1 MSQQQSYQLAT
12 SSKEVQS
19 NQKLQEATNNQSSN
33 QENSNK
39 YLEKI
44 IQQYKETTKSSS
56 QTPTPSSFGNSLF
69 NNNNNNTNVS
79 PLKMEEGTLK
89 NQLAST
95 SDQVNTIQAE
105 QKNNLS
111 NLPPMIP
118 KVSKSGEANSLGQ
131 LGQNSQISI
140 ENTNNLKNSVA
151 KLNQNLQ
158 NITGVE
164 PYEPYRKNAHQRQ
177 SSMIHLNGSSSSS
190 QLQSLIAKGSET
202 TTNNQANSNSQQQ
215 YAGMKLSQTLGE
227 NNIKQL
233 VANKIDAIKKQ
244 QDINSA
250 ANSQFKKEF
259 INQFVASQ
267 PGHSNSTDILNRQN
281 RLSFQSDLTPVV
293 PYESYY
299 NKQQMRNSK
308 KLEGANESFKQ
319 SNKDIRNSIVN
330 NHDQQKNDQKE
341 KKLLSQSQFDLQLQ
355 KYKQS
360 LMNNLNLDTSKID
373 ESEKKQELS
382 GSKALLAD
390 SVINLTESITG
401 QNQSK
406 QTSSFLVPAPRVQQ
420 DSFSDRLLHFQYNSK
435 NPATNNSAIES
446 PDGSTKNSQQNY
458 LKPQIPSG
466 TLTAGATP
474 TNNQNNHH
482 SFKNSIFYNQSHQN
496 ENKTSQFQQ
505 PQKQNPIDIYKYDFT
520 SKNMQA
526 AQNKILSQVSSE
538 FNETNLQK
546 IKERLVSEPSY
557 ETAKQQIDENKNNIS
572 YQEKN
577 IDYSF
582 LDQLMP
588 ISVRKNKL
596 GQDKQRSNTIA
607 INYPLPSKNEILSYE
622 ANQETIKFSFNAQM
636 SSNNQK
642 NNEVPFNF
650 AGKISLETNQQ
661 KQNLLEEKNANKTN
675 SNQLDVNKWFYNQNF
690 QNQAVPPIIN
700 NNNNNQQPNNQN
712 TTLNTAT
719 ITTITHFNSSSPMH
733 SKIAS
738 NNFQN
743 YSNTPQ
749 NISSQSSSQNNDNNT
764 NLSKDTSNTFSINIQ
779 NTIANLPT
787 NQAPQLKQD
796 QPTKE
801 SGYFKDSFKSIL
813 STLNNQQA
821 GNGSSTT
828 TAAMASKNNIKPR
841 ETRQSNNEVQ
851 NRSFRSSSNNAN
863 STSFRECNI
872 QDFIKSEKI
881 NELSTKF
888 STLPSED
895 LSKKGNKQ
903 EEKQLNQSINNNRAN
918 SIINSVELFK
928 RDLNLTNKLPS
939 TQYLDEILGR
949 NKSISNQVSSET
961 GQHQN
966 LNSSKFS
973 TISPLSKNQSVE
985 FQIFTKLP
993 DKREGQDQKSNSISL
1008 NQNIS
1013 LKQSNLISP
1022 RKLSFQA
1029 ESLKTY
1035 EKADVKTQYQ
1045 KDKNKNELS
1054 QNNIYQ
1060 IKNEL
1065 AFYQQSNDLLDKQNN
1080 QKPPLYDPNNINNKS
1095 KDKFLNL
1102 NQPNTNNQNTKI
1114 QNISSENIT
1123 KQEKNQDIKESFGIL
1138 PQTAQLPQSNKNSN
1152 NQSFSNM
1159 SATSDQNQ
1167 QSTSQLSQQI
1177 NASINDYKSLGL
1189 ISSFNNSVQNL
1200 QGRVDDTSNN
1210 KDGSSQ
1216 SSGSNI
1222 NVGDADNSSKQQMRK
1237 QNKAVTSV
1245 NYTSTALKSATQN
1258 YNILQNTPNY
1268 FTNPFSIEK
1277 NSTTSAH
1284 VFVSPKFEGAEKD
1297 STPVVTPAPF
1307 NNSVSTNSKNIQ
1319 QNSEASKQ
1327 LQAQVNPFDV
1337 IGLEDI
1343 LKQKDLL
1350 EHNSKIL
1357 QMAMT
1362 AFNLNGEQIISDDG
1376 IISDEKIAKILQ
1388 SNEKRS
1394 KQNEQMVKQNEE
1406 LYEKIKKTLYGLEND
1421 QSTSQ
1426 QKTLLLQERYT
1437 KKQSSETSSF
1447 QSTLPQESQVKNES
1461 LQTDPVSSANTFQS
1475 LLDAQKNILPT
1486 SQQASQKIDISN
1498 ANIQIATPPAQTLS
1512 KGSPDK
1518 VGINIKNEKTIST
1531 NKQHQSNSGNSS
1543 PVNVNINDL
1552 LKPITPQPKERMLFT
1567 KDDILQQKSSKKSS
1581 GKKPSSSHHFK
1592 PKTKSEQEKS
1602 TFYNN
1607 SPNKSSEKGELG
1619 ISQNSQKINSLF
1631 QNNGYSSSQSSSSQL
1646 QPNQS
1651 GNLDF
1656 TSNRA
1661 EGSFTSSSSS
1671 NTAHRESYGFS
1682 SSHSPVTTK
1691 RPLIFP
1697 ENNTIES
1704 KFSQDQQKSNLIVT
1718 QKVQYLKNQNAGLNN
1733 TSYSEHK
1740 FSNSLNTQEFHSSD
1754 TLNNLSAGNNISK
1767 ILQNTS
1773 SEGQGAVVTVQ
1784 VQVKQMPLPTKFM
1797 KKYKL
1802 PNPRNDH
1809 IIFNNFFKKEN
1820 FKIGKHLGTG
1830 KFSEVHM
1837 AQDLNTGLI
1846 VALKKIKKE
1855 VLIQYKSEDYLEN
1868 EIKIQIFTNHPN
1880 ILKLYGF
1887 YYDEEYIYL
1896 VQEYASHGELYQ
1908 ELKRQPNQRFDEIKG
1923 AAYMRQICDAFTYL
1937 HRYHIIHRDIKPEN
1951 ILMSFGV
1958 LKIADFGCS
1967 VYCPDDRRETFCGT
1981 IDYISPEIVNGE
1993 SYGQSVDIWSLGIL
2007 TFELL
2012 TGKSPFQYETKNE
2025 ILVNILNM
2033 NINIPDYLSE
2043 DAKDFIKS
2051 LLVRDPS
2058 KRMTM
2063 DQVVNHK
2070 WIVQNLQKYSQEW
2083 DADLAQKCKNM
2094 VI

>member
-12 SSKEVQS
+12 SSKEDQS
-19 NQKLQEATNNQSSN
+19 NQKLQEAPNNSSSN
-33 QENSNK
+33 QDNSNK

-56 QTPTPSSFGNSLF
+56 QTHTPSSFGNSQYT
-69 NNNNNNTNVS
+69 NTNIS
-79 PLKMEEGTLK
+79 NISSLKTEEAALK
-89 NQLAST
+89 NQLASIG
-95 SDQVNTIQAE
+95 DQGNTNQVD
-105 QKNNLS
+105 QKNNFS

-118 KVSKSGEANSLGQ
+118 KVSKPGEPSSLGQ

-140 ENTNNLKNSVA
+140 ENINNLKNSA
-151 KLNQNLQ
+151 TKLNQNVQ
-158 NITGVE
+158 NLTTVE

-190 QLQSLIAKGSET
+190 QLQSLVAKGSDT

-215 YAGMKLSQTLGE
+215 QAGMKLSQTLGE
-227 NNIKQL
+227 NSIKQL

-259 INQFVASQ
+259 INQFVATQS
-267 PGHSNSTDILNRQN
+267 GHSNSTDILNKQS
-281 RLSFQSDLTPVV
+281 RLSFQGDLTPVI

-299 NKQQMRNSK
+299 TKQQMRNSK
-308 KLEGANESFKQ
+308 KLENTNESLKQ
-319 SNKDIRNSIVN
+319 QNKDIGSSITN
-330 NHDQQKNDQKE
+330 NLLQQKSDQKE
-341 KKLLSQSQFDLQLQ
+341 KKLLTQSQFDLQLQ

-360 LMNNLNLDTSKID
+360 LMNNLNLDTSKIN

-382 GSKALLAD
+382 GSSALLAD

-406 QTSSFLVPAPRVQQ
+406 QISSIQVPASKVQ
-420 DSFSDRLLHFQYNSK
+420 DSFSDRLLHFQYTSK
-435 NPATNNSAIES
+435 NPAANNSAIES
-446 PDGSTKNSQQNY
+446 PDGSAKNSQQNQ
-458 LKPQIPSG
+458 LKSHVPSG

-474 TNNQNNHH
+474 TNNQNTHH

-496 ENKTSQFQQ
+496 ENKASQFQQ

-526 AQNKILSQVSSE
+526 AKNKILSEVSSE
-538 FNETNLQK
+538 FSETNLQK

-557 ETAKQQIDENKNNIS
+557 ETGKQQTDENKNNTS

-577 IDYSF
+577 IDYSY
-582 LDQLMP
+582 LDQMIPTNL
-588 ISVRKNKL
+588 RKNKY

-607 INYPLPSKNEILSYE
+607 INFPLPSKNEILQYE
-622 ANQETIKFSFNAQM
+622 ANQETIKFSFNAEKT

-661 KQNLLEEKNANKTN
+661 KQNLLEEKSSSKIS
-675 SNQLDVNKWFYNQNF
+675 SNQMDLNKWFYNQNF
-690 QNQAVPPIIN
+690 SNQFVLPTYN
-700 NNNNNQQPNNQN
+700 TNQQASNQN
-712 TTLNTAT
+712 NTGNTTTVPQY
-719 ITTITHFNSSSPMH
+719 THFNSSSPMH

-743 YSNTPQ
+743 YTGTPQ
-749 NISSQSSSQNNDNNT
+749 NISSQNSTQNNNQSNT
-764 NLSKDTSNTFSINIQ
+764 SFSKDSAKTFSINIQ
-779 NTIANLPT
+779 NTIDNLPN
-787 NQAPQLKQD
+787 NQAPLLKQD

-813 STLNNQQA
+813 STLNNKQA
-821 GNGSSTT
+821 ASGSNTT
-828 TAAMASKNNIKPR
+828 TAAMASKNNAKPR
-841 ETRQSNNEVQ
+841 ETRQSQNEVQ

-863 STSFRECNI
+863 STSLREFNI
-872 QDFIKSEKI
+872 QDFIKNEKI
-881 NELSTKF
+881 NDISTK
-888 STLPSED
+888 LPTQPTED
-895 LSKKGNKQ
+895 LNRKANKQ
-903 EEKQLNQSINNNRAN
+903 EERQLNQSINSNRAN

-928 RDLNLTNKLPS
+928 RDLNLTTKLPS

-949 NKSISNQVSSET
+949 NKSISNQGSSEAEY
-961 GQHQN
+961 QQNQN
-966 LNSSKFS
+966 LSKFS

-993 DKREGQDQKSNSISL
+993 EKREEKSNSISI
-1008 NQNIS
+1008 NSNIPM
-1013 LKQSNLISP
+1013 KQSNLISP

-1029 ESLKTY
+1029 ESLKIYYDKT
-1035 EKADVKTQYQ
+1035 DFKTQSQ
-1045 KDKNKNELS
+1045 NFKSKNDIN

-1065 AFYQQSNDLLDKQNN
+1065 AFYQQSTEQFDKQNN

-1095 KDKFLNL
+1095 KDNILNL
-1102 NQPNTNNQNTKI
+1102 AQQNSKNQIEKI
-1114 QNISSENIT
+1114 QKSQQENNS
-1123 KQEKNQDIKESFGIL
+1123 QFDKNQDIKESFGIL
-1138 PQTAQLPQSNKNSN
+1138 PQIASLHQSNKNSN

-1159 SATSDQNQ
+1159 SVTSDQNQ
-1167 QSTSQLSQQI
+1167 QQSISQLNQQA
-1177 NASINDYKSLGL
+1177 NTSVNDYKSLGL
-1189 ISSFNNSVQNL
+1189 INSFNSSVQNL
-1200 QGRVDDTSNN
+1200 QSKAEECSNN
-1210 KDGSSQ
+1210 KDSSSQ
-1216 SSGSNI
+1216 SSDSNI
-1222 NVGDADNSSKQQMRK
+1222 KAGDADNSSNQLQRK
-1237 QNKAVTSV
+1237 LNKAATSI
-1245 NYTSTALKSATQN
+1245 NYTQTALKSATQN
-1258 YNILQNTPNY
+1258 QNILQNTPNY
-1268 FTNPFSIEK
+1268 FTNPFSIDQT
-1277 NSTTSAH
+1277 STTSAQI
-1284 VFVSPKFEGAEKD
+1284 FVSPKFEGADKD

-1307 NNSVSTNSKNIQ
+1307 SNSVSTNSKNIQ
-1319 QNSEASKQ
+1319 HNNETSK
-1327 LQAQVNPFDV
+1327 QVNPFDI

-1362 AFNLNGEQIISDDG
+1362 AFNINGEQILSDDG

-1426 QKTLLLQERYT
+1426 QKTLLLQERQS
-1437 KKQSSETSSF
+1437 KKQYTETSNFSV
-1447 QSTLPQESQVKNES
+1447 LPQESQAIKQIQQSDSNK
-1461 LQTDPVSSANTFQS
+1461 TFQQ
-1475 LLDAQKNILPT
+1475 LLDAQKNVLP
-1486 SQQASQKIDISN
+1486 SSHANQKFDISN
-1498 ANIQIATPPAQTLS
+1498 VNIQLPAPPAQTLS

-1518 VGINIKNEKTIST
+1518 VGQHFKSENTSST
-1531 NKQHQSNSGNSS
+1531 NKYHQSNSGNAS

-1567 KDDILQQKSSKKSS
+1567 KDDVLQQKSNKKSS

-1592 PKTKSEQEKS
+1592 PKKKEDQEKS
-1602 TFYNN
+1602 AFSNI

-1619 ISQNSQKINSLF
+1619 ISQNSQKINSIF

-1646 QPNQS
+1646 QPNKS

-1704 KFSQDQQKSNLIVT
+1704 KFSQEQQQKSNLIVT
-1718 QKVQYLKNQNAGLNN
+1718 QKVQYLKNQNSLNN
-1733 TSYSEHK
+1733 NSFSEHK
-1740 FSNSLNTQEFHSSD
+1740 FANSLNTQEFHSSD

-1767 ILQNTS
+1767 ILQNTN
-1773 SEGQGAVVTVQ
+1773 SEGQNAVVTVQ

-1809 IIFNNFFKKEN
+1809 ILFNNFFKKEN

-1855 VLIQYKSEDYLEN
+1855 VLIKYKSEDYLEN
-1868 EIKIQIFTNHPN
+1868 EIKIQIFSNHPN

-1887 YYDEEYIYL
+1887 YYDEEFVYL

-1993 SYGQSVDIWSLGIL
+1993 AYGQSVDIWSLGIL

-2033 NINIPDYLSE
+2033 NINIPNYLSE
-2043 DAKDFIKS
+2043 EAKDFIKS

>member
-12 SSKEVQS
+12 YSTDQS
-19 NQKLQEATNNQSSN
+19 NQKLQEAPNNQLNN
-33 QENSNK
+33 QENSNQ
-39 YLEKI
+39 YIQKI
-44 IQQYKETTKSSS
+44 IQSCKETTRSLS

-69 NNNNNNTNVS
+69 TNANNNNNIS
-79 PLKMEEGTLK
+79 QLKTEQGTQK
-89 NQLAST
+89 NQLENISDQAST
-95 SDQVNTIQAE
+95 NQE
-105 QKNNLS
+105 QKNNFS
-111 NLPPMIP
+111 NLPPIIP
-118 KVSKSGEANSLGQ
+118 KVSKPGEPSSFAM

-164 PYEPYRKNAHQRQ
+164 PYEPYRKNYHQRQ
-177 SSMIHLNGSSSSS
+177 SSMFHLNNSSSST
-190 QLQSLIAKGSET
+190 QLQSLVAQGSET
-202 TTNNQANSNSQQQ
+202 KINNQVNSNSQQQ
-215 YAGMKLSQTLGE
+215 QVGMKLSQTLGE
-227 NNIKQL
+227 NNIKQI
-233 VANKIDAIKKQ
+233 VANKIDEIKKQ
-244 QDINSA
+244 QDIDSA
-250 ANSQFKKEF
+250 ANIQFKKEF

-267 PGHSNSTDILNRQN
+267 SGHLNSTDIFNRQN
-281 RLSFQSDLTPVV
+281 RVSFQSDLTPVI

-299 NKQQMRNSK
+299 NKQQMRNSRK
-308 KLEGANESFKQ
+308 FEIARECFEQ
-319 SNKDIRNSIVN
+319 PNKDIGNSIIN
-330 NHDQQKNDQKE
+330 NHDQQNNDQKE
-341 KKLLSQSQFDLQLQ
+341 KNLLTQSQFDLQLQ

-360 LMNNLNLDTSKID
+360 LMNNLNLDTSKIN
-373 ESEKKQELS
+373 ESEKKQELNS
-382 GSKALLAD
+382 SSALLAD
-390 SVINLTESITG
+390 SVINLTDSITG

-406 QTSSFLVPAPRVQQ
+406 QTSSLLVPASKVQQ
-420 DSFSDRLLHFQYNSK
+420 DSFSDRLLHFQYTSK
-435 NPATNNSAIES
+435 NQATNNSAVES
-446 PDGSTKNSQQNY
+446 PDGSAKNSQQNH

-482 SFKNSIFYNQSHQN
+482 SFKNSIFYKQSHQN
-496 ENKTSQFQQ
+496 ETKTSQFQQ
-505 PQKQNPIDIYKYDFT
+505 PQKQNPVDIYKYDFT

-526 AQNKILSQVSSE
+526 AQQKILSQVSSE
-538 FNETNLQK
+538 FSETNLQK
-546 IKERLVSEPSY
+546 IKDSLVSEPSY
-557 ETAKQQIDENKNNIS
+557 ETTKQLTDQNKNNIS

-588 ISVRKNKL
+588 TNIKKNKL

-607 INYPLPSKNEILSYE
+607 VNYPFPSKNEILQYE
-622 ANQETIKFSFNAQM
+622 ANQETIKFSFNAQT

-650 AGKISLETNQQ
+650 AGKITLETNQQ
-661 KQNLLEEKNANKTN
+661 KQNLLEEKNASKSS
-675 SNQLDVNKWFYNQNF
+675 SNQIDENKWFINSNF
-690 QNQAVPPIIN
+690 SNQAVPPTDN
-700 NNNNNQQPNNQN
+700 ANQQINYLNNTGN
-712 TTLNTAT
+712 TTTTAN
-719 ITTITHFNSSSPMH
+719 TITHFNSSSPIH

-743 YSNTPQ
+743 LASTPQ
-749 NISSQSSSQNNDNNT
+749 NISSQTSTQNNNNNNT
-764 NLSKDTSNTFSINIQ
+764 NLFQDSSKTFSINIQ
-779 NTIANLPT
+779 NTLANLQT
-787 NQAPQLKQD
+787 NQTPQLKQD
-796 QPTKE
+796 LPTKE

-813 STLNNQQA
+813 STLNNKQVGA
-821 GNGSSTT
+821 GSSTT
-828 TAAMASKNNIKPR
+828 TAAIAQKNNVRSR
-841 ETRQSNNEVQ
+841 ETRQSNNEIQ

-863 STSFRECNI
+863 STSFREFNI

-881 NELSTKF
+881 NDLSSKLA
-888 STLPSED
+888 TLPAED
-895 LSKKGNKQ
+895 ISSQGNKQ
-903 EEKQLNQSINNNRAN
+903 EEKQLNQSSNSNRAN
-918 SIINSVELFK
+918 NIINSVELFK

-949 NKSISNQVSSET
+949 KKPIRNQDSSEVN
-961 GQHQN
+961 QQQN

-973 TISPLSKNQSVE
+973 SISPLSKNQRVE
-985 FQIFTKLP
+985 FQIFTKFP
-993 DKREGQDQKSNSISL
+993 EKKEGQDQKSNSISL
-1008 NQNIS
+1008 NSNIT

-1029 ESLKTY
+1029 ESVKTYYDKDDLKT
-1035 EKADVKTQYQ
+1035 QQ
-1045 KDKNKNELS
+1045 QNQKNKNDIN

-1065 AFYQQSNDLLDKQNN
+1065 AFYQQSNEQFDKQNN
-1080 QKPPLYDPNNINNKS
+1080 QMPPLYDPNNINNKS
-1095 KDKFLNL
+1095 KDNILNL
-1102 NQPNTNNQNTKI
+1102 TQQNSKNQTVKI
-1114 QNISSENIT
+1114 QNTPSENNSN
-1123 KQEKNQDIKESFGIL
+1123 QEKNQGTKESFGVL
-1138 PQTAQLPQSNKNSN
+1138 PQTAKLQQSNKNSN

-1167 QSTSQLSQQI
+1167 QSISQISQQV
-1177 NASINDYKSLGL
+1177 NTSINDYKSLGL
-1189 ISSFNNSVQNL
+1189 INSFNNSVQNMYSKE
-1200 QGRVDDTSNN
+1200 GSNN
-1210 KDGSSQ
+1210 KDSSSQ
-1216 SSGSNI
+1216 SSESNI
-1222 NVGDADNSSKQQMRK
+1222 NAGDADNSSKQLLRK
-1237 QNKAVTSV
+1237 ENKIVTSV
-1245 NYTSTALKSATQN
+1245 NYIATALKSTTQN
-1258 YNILQNTPNY
+1258 NNILQNTPNY
-1268 FTNPFSIEK
+1268 FTNPFSIDK
-1277 NSTTSAH
+1277 TSTISAH
-1284 VFVSPKFEGAEKD
+1284 VFVSPKFEGADKD
-1297 STPVVTPAPF
+1297 STPNATPAPF
-1307 NNSVSTNSKNIQ
+1307 SNSVSTNSKIIQ
-1319 QNSEASKQ
+1319 QTSEASKQ
-1327 LQAQVNPFDV
+1327 MQLSQVNPFDV

-1350 EHNSKIL
+1350 DHNSKIL
-1357 QMAMT
+1357 QQAMT

-1406 LYEKIKKTLYGLEND
+1406 LNEKIQKTLYGLEHD

-1426 QKTLLLQERYT
+1426 QKTLLLQERHA
-1437 KKQSSETSSF
+1437 KKSYAETSSF
-1447 QSTLPQESQVKNES
+1447 SSNLPQESSINKYIQ
-1461 LQTDPVSSANTFQS
+1461 QTDANSSAKIFQS

-1486 SQQASQKIDISN
+1486 QQQINQNIDIIN
-1498 ANIQIATPPAQTLS
+1498 ANIQIAAPPAQTLS

-1518 VGINIKNEKTIST
+1518 VGYNLKSEKTAPTS
-1531 NKQHQSNSGNSS
+1531 KYHQSNSGNSS
-1543 PVNVNINDL
+1543 PVNANINDL

-1567 KDDILQQKSSKKSS
+1567 KDDVLQLKSNKKSS
-1581 GKKPSSSHHFK
+1581 GKKSSSSHHLK
-1592 PKTKSEQEKS
+1592 PKMKQDQEKS
-1602 TFYNN
+1602 AFYNN

-1619 ISQNSQKINSLF
+1619 ISQNSQKINSIF

-1682 SSHSPVTTK
+1682 SSHSPITTK

-1704 KFSQDQQKSNLIVT
+1704 KFSQEQQQKSNLIVT

-1740 FSNSLNTQEFHSSD
+1740 FANTLNTQEFHSSD

-1767 ILQNTS
+1767 ILQNTN
-1773 SEGQGAVVTVQ
+1773 SEGQNAVITVQ
-1784 VQVKQMPLPTKFM
+1784 VQVKQMPMPTKFM

-1802 PNPRNDH
+1802 PNPRIDH
-1809 IIFNNFFKKEN
+1809 ILFDNFFKKEN

-1855 VLIQYKSEDYLEN
+1855 VLIKYKSEDYLEN
-1868 EIKIQIFTNHPN
+1868 EIKIQIFANHPN

-1887 YYDEEYIYL
+1887 YYDEEFIYL
-1896 VQEYASHGELYQ
+1896 VQEYASHGELHQ
-1908 ELKRQPNQRFDEIKG
+1908 ELKRQPNQRFEEIKG
-1923 AAYMRQICDAFTYL
+1923 AAYMRQVCDAFTYL

-1993 SYGQSVDIWSLGIL
+1993 AYGQSVDIWSLGIL

-2033 NINIPDYLSE
+2033 NINIPNYLSE

-2063 DQVVNHK
+2063 EQIINHK